1 MESYWRLVQFLK
13 LSKRDVV
20 LKILLM
26 LSIMATYVL
35 QAFAISRGVSAIFN
49 NNGLVF
55 ISICIG
61 IAVGSII
68 LRAFLIRLNE
78 SFSKLMGAKIKGK
91 IRDTLLEKLYL
102 LGPGYQS
109 GRRSGNLNSLL
120 TDGIEAM
127 EAFLV
132 NYIPQMFIAFTV
144 VVGLVIYMAILD
156 WIVALIIFGAV
167 AAAVI
172 GPHLTMPFSRKST
185 VEYWKSYAILNA
197 QYIDAMQGMNTL
209 KVFHA
214 GKRKGNELGQDAENF
229 RISSTRNTGISLLSS
244 AMITFLMTVG
254 TSASIVVGAL
264 HANAG
269 LLDAT
274 GLVTILFLISE
285 CFRPVTDLNNFWHAS
300 YLGFSV
306 AEQYYSIID
315 EPVVLIQQGN
325 TQSSLNDEL
334 PEIKFENVDFSYCKD
349 NSYALKNLS
358 IHAKAGETIAVVG
371 QSGSGKSTMVNLLM
385 RFYDVDKGKIV
396 FDGHDV
402 KEYDI
407 TELRKNIAVVFQ
419 DTYLFYGTI
428 AENLRM
434 CKPDA
439 TQEELENAAKAANC
453 HGFISALPDGYNTI
467 VGERGAT
474 LSGGERQRIAIAR
487 AVLKDAPFL
496 ILDEATSSVDA
507 ASEREIQQAL
517 DRLMENRTTMI
528 IAHRLST
535 VKNADKI
542 YVLENGFAV
551 EEGSHDELIH
561 KNGVYRRL
569 VEAQAASGGEKL

>member
-300 YLGFSV
+300 
-306 AEQYYSIID
+306 
-315 EPVVLIQQGN
+315 
-325 TQSSLNDEL
+325 
-334 PEIKFENVDFSYCKD
+334 
-349 NSYALKNLS
+349 
-358 IHAKAGETIAVVG
+358 
-371 QSGSGKSTMVNLLM
+371 
-385 RFYDVDKGKIV
+385 
-396 FDGHDV
+396 
-402 KEYDI
+402 
-407 TELRKNIAVVFQ
+407 
-419 DTYLFYGTI
+419 
-428 AENLRM
+428 
-434 CKPDA
+434 
-439 TQEELENAAKAANC
+439 
-453 HGFISALPDGYNTI
+453 
-467 VGERGAT
+467 
-474 LSGGERQRIAIAR
+474 
-487 AVLKDAPFL
+487 
-496 ILDEATSSVDA
+496 
-507 ASEREIQQAL
+507 
-517 DRLMENRTTMI
+517 
-528 IAHRLST
+528 
-535 VKNADKI
+535 
-542 YVLENGFAV
+542 
-551 EEGSHDELIH
+551 
-561 KNGVYRRL
+561 
-569 VEAQAASGGEKL
+569 

>member
-1 MESYWRLVQFLK
+1 
-13 LSKRDVV
+13 
-20 LKILLM
+20 
-26 LSIMATYVL
+26 
-35 QAFAISRGVSAIFN
+35 
-49 NNGLVF
+49 
-55 ISICIG
+55 
-61 IAVGSII
+61 
-68 LRAFLIRLNE
+68 
-78 SFSKLMGAKIKGK
+78 
-91 IRDTLLEKLYL
+91 
-102 LGPGYQS
+102 
-109 GRRSGNLNSLL
+109 
-120 TDGIEAM
+120 
-127 EAFLV
+127 
-132 NYIPQMFIAFTV
+132 
-144 VVGLVIYMAILD
+144 
-156 WIVALIIFGAV
+156 
-167 AAAVI
+167 
-172 GPHLTMPFSRKST
+172 
-185 VEYWKSYAILNA
+185 
-197 QYIDAMQGMNTL
+197 
-209 KVFHA
+209 
-214 GKRKGNELGQDAENF
+214 
-229 RISSTRNTGISLLSS
+229 
-244 AMITFLMTVG
+244 
-254 TSASIVVGAL
+254 
-264 HANAG
+264 
-269 LLDAT
+269 
-274 GLVTILFLISE
+274 
-285 CFRPVTDLNNFWHAS
+285 
-300 YLGFSV
+300 
-306 AEQYYSIID
+306 
-315 EPVVLIQQGN
+315 
-325 TQSSLNDEL
+325 
-334 PEIKFENVDFSYCKD
+334 
-349 NSYALKNLS
+349 
-358 IHAKAGETIAVVG
+358 
-371 QSGSGKSTMVNLLM
+371 MVNLLM